1 MTVSRWWNLVDAQT
15 QNWLMDN
22 NGDSLPADVAS
33 AIVAARGRAVPN
45 EPLPDEDVDWIE
57 AAANGE

>member
-1 MTVSRWWNLVDAQT
+1 MTVSEWWNRIDADT
-15 QNWLMDN
+15 QDWLMDN
-22 NGDSLPADVAS
+22 NGDSLSVE
-33 AIVAARGRAVPN
+33 VAAAITAAGGSATAG